1 MEKHE
6 EEPEGNCLFFD
17 FERELGLYISAETLC
32 HNSTCIKT
40 FQEYKKKSL
49 FPHYNPHLSLTSSKS
64 DTQIQWQDFSEH
76 NQHRHTTSQC
86 VSSSRLED
94 QDYITRH
101 LTFSVQ
107 CIFILNDIKKT
118 FLKCLVIKL
127 KRLKTSVHPNG
138 VGLKTH
144 YKDTTITC
152 LNWDSTF
159 TPFHHLTHIS
169 QTKKNKN
176 LSSDSGQITSYT
188 CLPEA
193 EVNSPVC
200 KLHGQELVE
209 TGMVGLLQDTNLI
222 KKARCLQ
229 VRHTR

>member
-6 EEPEGNCLFFD
+6 EEQEGNCLFFD
-17 FERELGLYISAETLC
+17 FERELGLYISAETLF

-169 QTKKNKN
+169 QTKKK
-176 LSSDSGQITSYT
+176 
-188 CLPEA
+188 
-193 EVNSPVC
+193 
-200 KLHGQELVE
+200 KLFF
-209 TGMVGLLQDTNLI
+209 
-222 KKARCLQ
+222 
-229 VRHTR
+229 